1 MDTCKIVYVKQS
13 GQAGW
18 RWQALSRSGS
28 ARVSEQTYPL
38 YYECVLAARA
48 KGLAPFPALK
58 CS

>member
-1 MDTCKIVYVKQS
+1 MDNCKIVYVKQS

-18 RWQALSRSGS
+18 RWQALSGS
-28 ARVSEQTYPL
+28 VPERASQQTYPL

-48 KGLAPFPALK
+48 KGFVPFPALK